1 MTSRPTFATFK
12 DFNQSLNEPN
22 EEKVYVLVGTCTV
35 DAENTKI
42 ESRLM
47 NYRNTLR
54 KIDRKGAVGIDRD
67 GNKMPDMFEF
77 MFENPTD
84 GIVRHTGNMIHL
96 LPKQVKE
103 TKRVYVPKQGNFKTY
118 TIK

>member
-1 MTSRPTFATFK
+1 MTIIPTFK
-12 DFNQSLNEPN
+12 DFNQSLNEAN
-22 EEKVYVLVGTCTV
+22 KTDEEKVYVLVGIV
-35 DAENTKI
+35 DAEDTKI

-47 NYRNTLR
+47 KYKNTLR
-54 KIDRKGAVGIDRD
+54 KIDRKSAVGIDRN

-84 GIVRHTGNMIHL
+84 GTVRHTGNMIHL

-103 TKRVYVPKQGNFKTY
+103 TKKVYVPKQGNFKTY